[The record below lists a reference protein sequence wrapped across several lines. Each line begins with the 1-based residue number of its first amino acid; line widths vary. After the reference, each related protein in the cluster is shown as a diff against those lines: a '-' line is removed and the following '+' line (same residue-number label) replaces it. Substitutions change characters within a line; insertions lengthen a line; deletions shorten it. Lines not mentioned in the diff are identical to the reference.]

1 MFSKWRE
8 RLRHTLGFRL
18 ALWYAVV
25 FVASSLAIVGLT
37 YVLLAASLRQ
47 YDRETIQNT
56 LVRFANAYARGGGVA
71 LNREIRA
78 VQMEADPG
86 PLFVRTL
93 GAGQDVVFLGIPE
106 GWQRFDFSQLATP
119 ALSGEQTWATLR
131 TGDDGDELEVASVR
145 LSDGTLFQVGKSTAR
160 REELLHR
167 FRGVYLIVLVTL
179 LVTTL
184 GGGAVLTWST
194 LQPVRTLAD
203 TVREIMRTGRTDRRV
218 PTTDTSDA
226 LGELSVLVNAMLDRI
241 DAVVA
246 GMRGALDNVAHD
258 LRTPMAR
265 LRATAES
272 ALTSTDPATLRD
284 ALADCL
290 EESDRVVAMLNT
302 LMDISEAETG
312 TMALRLEPTNLADL
326 IQQSVDLY
334 EDLAEQRGVQIETM
348 SDGELRIP
356 VDRNR
361 MRQVVANLL
370 DNAIKYT
377 PAGGRIQIEAHRD
390 GPEAVLSVAD
400 TGIGIPADEQP
411 RIWDRLYRGDKS
423 RSERGL
429 GLGLS
434 LVKAIVEAHS
444 GRVAVTSAPG
454 AGSRFE
460 LRLPA
465 EQPADQSGG
474 SHTPS
479 NMSAV

>member
-47 YDRETIQNT
+47 YDRETIQT
-56 LVRFANAYARGGGVA
+56 TIVQFANAYARGGVQA
-71 LNREIRA
+71 LAREINT
-78 VQMEADPG
+78 VQLASEPG
-86 PLFVRTL
+86 PLFVRTV
-93 GAGQDVVFLGIPE
+93 GARQDVVFLSMPE
-106 GWQRFDFSQLATP
+106 AWREFDLSQLATP

-131 TGDDGDELEVASVR
+131 TGSGDDELEVASVR
-145 LSDGTLFQVGKSTAR
+145 LPDGTLFQVGKSTAR
-160 REELLHR
+160 REELLRR
-167 FRGVYLIVLVTL
+167 FRGVLFIDLASL
-179 LVTTL
+179 LVTAL
-184 GGGAVLTWST
+184 AGGALLTWSA

-218 PTTDTSDA
+218 PAGDSSDA
-226 LGELSVLVNAMLDRI
+226 LGELSALVNAMLDRI
-241 DAVVA
+241 DAVLA

-272 ALTSTDPATLRD
+272 ALESNDPATLRE

-290 EESDRVVAMLNT
+290 EESDRVVAMLST

-312 TMALRLEPTNLADL
+312 TMALHRETTNLTDL

-334 EDLAEQRGVQIETM
+334 EDLAEQRGVRIEAE
-348 SDGELRIP
+348 SDGALRIP

-370 DNAIKYT
+370 DNAVKYT
-377 PAGGRIQIEAHRD
+377 PAGGNIRIEARRD
-390 GPEAVLSVAD
+390 GPDALLSVSD
-400 TGIGIPADEQP
+400 TGIGIPADELP

-434 LVKAIVEAHS
+434 LVKAIVEAH
-444 GRVAVTSAPG
+444 GGKVAVTSTPE

-460 LRLPA
+460 LRLP
-465 EQPADQSGG
+465 G
-474 SHTPS
+474 TPPS
-479 NMSAV
+479 PSDLSPV

>member
-1 MFSKWRE
+1 MFSRWRE

-18 ALWYAVV
+18 ALWYAIV

-37 YVLLAASLRQ
+37 YVLLGASLRQ
-47 YDRETIQNT
+47 YDRETIQTT
-56 LVRFANAYARGGGVA
+56 LVQFATAYARGGVSA
-71 LNREIRA
+71 LDREIRT
-78 VQMEADPG
+78 VQAASDPG
-86 PLFVRTL
+86 PLFVRTV
-93 GAGQDVVFLGIPE
+93 GTAQDVVFLSMPDD
-106 GWQRFDFSQLATP
+106 WRQFDLSQLATP

-131 TGDDGDELEVASVR
+131 VGNGGEELEVASVR
-145 LSDGTLFQVGKSTAR
+145 LPDGTLFQVGKSTAR
-160 REELLHR
+160 RKELLR
-167 FRGVYLIVLVTL
+167 MFRGVL
-179 LVTTL
+179 LVDLASLLITAL
-184 GGGAVLTWST
+184 GGGAVLTWYA
-194 LQPVRTLAD
+194 LRPVRTLTD

-218 PTTDTSDA
+218 PATDTSDA
-226 LGELSVLVNAMLDRI
+226 LGELSGLVNAMLDRI
-241 DAVVA
+241 HAVVG

-272 ALTSTDPATLRD
+272 ALSSTDPATLRE

-312 TMALRLEPTNLADL
+312 TMSLRYEQTNLADL
-326 IQQSVDLY
+326 IRQSVELY
-334 EDLAEQRGVQIETM
+334 EDLAEQRGLRIE
-348 SDGELRIP
+348 SAADGQLVIP

-370 DNAIKYT
+370 DNAVKYT
-377 PAGGRIQIEAHRD
+377 AAGGRIRIEARRE
-390 GPEAVLSVAD
+390 GPHAVLSVVD
-400 TGIGIPADEQP
+400 TGAGIPADEVP

-434 LVKAIVEAHS
+434 LVKAIVEAHG

-454 AGSRFE
+454 EGSRFD
-460 LRLPA
+460 LTLPA
-465 EQPADQSGG
+465 APASL
-474 SHTPS
+474 SP
-479 NMSAV
+479 V